1 MHNWNTTSLLETDQ
15 NKQVLIALLSVY
27 IQCNAIRL
35 LISSNQL
42 FAHPPPQLPDSHC
55 ESVVITTAQRR
66 FVLPRDEVHVLS
78 TALINVSGRDCVTFF
93 SFLALMR
100 PFAEEQRGH
109 GVWVSFQTLQFF
121 RPLSGCRAERVSQLW
136 NWTPWTSSSPWCPP
150 GSVSGASSSGRPSSW
165 SLPPGPCRWWQ
176 SRAGWTRPGPH
187 TLSSDPGSHT
197 APLGSE
203 PSEDPVCWRG
213 SPGEPFGGSRTSGSD
228 DQRKKRKQL
237 FIREPLMKPLFYNF
251 YISIIL
257 STVFGPF

>member
-66 FVLPRDEVHVLS
+66 FVLPRDEVYVLS

-109 GVWVSFQTLQFF
+109 GGWVSFQTLQFF
-121 RPLSGCRAERVSQLW
+121 APSAAAEQNVFHSCETGGLGLHLHLDVLLGLFQGRLHQVDHPPEAFLQAHAGGGRAGLDE
-136 NWTPWTSSSPWCPP
+136 
-150 GSVSGASSSGRPSSW
+150 
-165 SLPPGPCRWWQ
+165 PGPALTHCPQ
-176 SRAGWTRPGPH
+176 TQVH
-187 TLSSDPGSHT
+187 TQLLWALSLRKILFVGEDHQGNR
-197 APLGSE
+197 SE
-203 PSEDPVCWRG
+203 ALVLQD
-213 SPGEPFGGSRTSGSD
+213 
-228 DQRKKRKQL
+228 L
-237 FIREPLMKPLFYNF
+237 MIRERKGNNYL
-251 YISIIL
+251 
-257 STVFGPF
+257 